1 VFLSIRTLDSG
12 AGAWGSFPAIVQY
25 EDNPPVLR
33 CSGDEVRATQS
44 RRRRAFSRALC
55 AKRDVVID
63 LTELAFADA
72 SLMLDIAMLAR
83 RLRSVPA
90 QLLVRGAQPQV
101 RQLIERVGL
110 HRLPGVNIEPA
121 PAFV

>member
-1 VFLSIRTLDSG
+1 LPR
-12 AGAWGSFPAIVQY
+12 IVQF

-55 AKRDVVID
+55 ARRDVVVD
-63 LTELAFADA
+63 LTDLSFADA

-83 RLRSVPA
+83 RLRSSRA
-90 QLLVRGAQPQV
+90 SLQLRGAQPQV
-101 RQLIERVGL
+101 RHLIERVGL
-110 HRLPGVNIEPA
+110 HRLSGVYVEPLPVLA
-121 PAFV
+121 

>member
-1 VFLSIRTLDSG
+1 
-12 AGAWGSFPAIVQY
+12 
-25 EDNPPVLR
+25 VLR
-33 CSGDEVRATQS
+33 CSGDEVRATQA
-44 RRRRAFSRALC
+44 RRRRAFSRALVSR
-55 AKRDVVID
+55 ADVTVD

-83 RLRSVPA
+83 RLRSARA

-110 HRLPGVNIEPA
+110 HRLPGVRVEPLPVTA
-121 PAFV
+121 

>member
-1 VFLSIRTLDSG
+1 
-12 AGAWGSFPAIVQY
+12 
-25 EDNPPVLR
+25 
-33 CSGDEVRATQS
+33 VRATQS

-83 RLRSVPA
+83 RLRTVRA

-101 RQLIERVGL
+101 RQLIERVGV
-110 HRLPGVNIEPA
+110 HRLPGVNVEPA

>member
-1 VFLSIRTLDSG
+1 VPEPS
-12 AGAWGSFPAIVQY
+12 GSFAAIVHY
-25 EDNPPVLR
+25 DDSPPVLR

-44 RRRRAFSRALC
+44 RRRRAFSRALVC
-55 AKRDVVID
+55 GTDVVVD

-83 RLRSVPA
+83 RLRA
-90 QLLVRGAQPQV
+90 CRAKLHVRGAQPQV

-110 HRLPGVNIEPA
+110 HRLPGVHVEPLPVLA
-121 PAFV
+121 

>member
-1 VFLSIRTLDSG
+1 LPD
-12 AGAWGSFPAIVQY
+12 IVQF

-33 CSGDEVRATQS
+33 CSGDEVRATQA

-55 AKRDVVID
+55 SRRDVVID

-83 RLRSVPA
+83 RLRTARA
-90 QLLVRGAQPQV
+90 QLHVRGAQPQV

-110 HRLPGVNIEPA
+110 HRLSGVLVEPLPVLA
-121 PAFV
+121 

>member
-1 VFLSIRTLDSG
+1 
-12 AGAWGSFPAIVQY
+12 
-25 EDNPPVLR
+25 
-33 CSGDEVRATQS
+33 
-44 RRRRAFSRALC
+44 
-55 AKRDVVID
+55 VID

-83 RLRSVPA
+83 RLRSCRA
-90 QLLVRGAQPQV
+90 TLLVRGAQPQV

-110 HRLPGVNIEPA
+110 HRLPSVQIEPA

>member
-1 VFLSIRTLDSG
+1 M
-12 AGAWGSFPAIVQY
+12 
-25 EDNPPVLR
+25 LR
-33 CSGDEVRATQS
+33 CSGDEVRATQA

-55 AKRDVVID
+55 SRRDVTVD

-83 RLRSVPA
+83 RLRTARA
-90 QLLVRGAQPQV
+90 QLHVRGAQPQV

-110 HRLPGVNIEPA
+110 HRLSGVHVEPL
-121 PAFV
+121 PALA